1 MMIKVDNIVKRFGA
15 LEVLHGITMSVERGE
30 IVSIVGA
37 SGAGKSTL
45 LQIIGTLMRADEG
58 EVLINGVSP
67 MGLGDKELAAFRNR
81 HIGFVF
87 QFHHLLEEF
96 NARENVMMPMLIAK
110 VARKEAERRADEL
123 LSLVG
128 MTHRADHKPSALS
141 GGEQQRVAIARALA
155 NNPSVVLADEPTG
168 NLDSHTRDEI
178 QALFFEL
185 RERTGQTFIIVT
197 HDETLA
203 EKDEAFKAWRRD
215 HFKANVTRYWDLN
228 DALFHDAFIVL
239 SLQPSKF

>member
-1 MMIKVDNIVKRFGA
+1 MIRVDNIVKRFGS
-15 LEVLHGITMSVERGE
+15 LEVLHGISMSVERGE

-45 LQIIGTLMRADEG
+45 LQIIGTLMKADAG
-58 EVLINGVSP
+58 EVLIDGVSP
-67 MGLGDKELAAFRNR
+67 MGLSDRELAAFRNK

-96 NARENVMMPMLIAK
+96 NARENIMMPMLIAK
-110 VARKEAERRADEL
+110 VARKDAERRADEL
-123 LSLVG
+123 LALVG
-128 MTHRADHKPSALS
+128 MSHRADHKPSALS

-178 QALFFEL
+178 QSLFFEL

-197 HDETLA
+197 HDEKLA
-203 EKDEAFKAWRRD
+203 EQSDRKI
-215 HFKANVTRYWDLN
+215 VMN
-228 DALFHDAFIVL
+228 DGSIL
-239 SLQPSKF
+239 

>member
-1 MMIKVDNIVKRFGA
+1 MIKVDGIVKSFGD
-15 LEVLHGITMSVERGE
+15 LEVLHGISMSVERGE

-45 LQIIGTLMRADEG
+45 LQIIGTLMRCDSG
-58 EVLINGVSP
+58 EVCIDGRSTA
-67 MGLGDKELAAFRNR
+67 GLSDSELATFRNR

-87 QFHHLLEEF
+87 QFHHLLAEF
-96 NARENVMMPMLIAK
+96 SARENVMMPMLIAG
-110 VARKEAERRADEL
+110 VSRKEAERRADEL
-123 LSLVG
+123 LALVG
-128 MTHRADHKPSALS
+128 MTHRAEHKPSALS

-178 QALFFEL
+178 QNLFFEL

-197 HDETLA
+197 HDEKLA
-203 EKDEAFKAWRRD
+203 EQSDRKI
-215 HFKANVTRYWDLN
+215 VMN
-228 DALFHDAFIVL
+228 DGRII
-239 SLQPSKF
+239 